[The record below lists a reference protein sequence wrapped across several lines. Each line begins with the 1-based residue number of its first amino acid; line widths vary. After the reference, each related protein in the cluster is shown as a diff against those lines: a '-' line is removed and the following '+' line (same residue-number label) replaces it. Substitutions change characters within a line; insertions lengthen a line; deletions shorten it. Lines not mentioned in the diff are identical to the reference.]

1 MKISY
6 TLAAIVF
13 IIMCLTA
20 CNSIKTIETK
30 TLDSEGRIISIKT
43 ETIKEPTIAKK
54 TYTVTNQT
62 TAFRAKTTPDSATAS
77 SSWIELIFGTSVT
90 SVQVVSPASSGETT
104 PAVYTVTKQTSVWAD
119 MFGTSSSS
127 GTESYITATGETAE
141 QTAIRIKALRE
152 ASILKTETTVK
163 TEEK

>member
-1 MKISY
+1 MKIAY

-13 IIMCLTA
+13 IMLCLTA
-20 CNSIKTIETK
+20 CSSIKTIETK

-54 TYTVTNQT
+54 SYTVTNQT

-90 SVQVVSPASSGETT
+90 SVQVISPVESNEST
-104 PAVYTVTKQTSVWAD
+104 PAMYTVTKQTSIWAD

-127 GTESYITATGETAE
+127 GTESYIAASGETAE
-141 QTAIRIKALRE
+141 QTAIRVKVLRE
-152 ASILKTETTVK
+152 TSLLKAETII
-163 TEEK
+163 EKKP

>member
-1 MKISY
+1 MKIAY

-13 IIMCLTA
+13 IMLCLTA
-20 CNSIKTIETK
+20 CSSIKTIETK
-30 TLDSEGRIISIKT
+30 TLDSEGRVISIKT
-43 ETIKEPTIAKK
+43 ETIEEPTIAKK
-54 TYTVTNQT
+54 SYTVTNQT

-90 SVQVVSPASSGETT
+90 SVQVVSPVESNESTSAM
-104 PAVYTVTKQTSVWAD
+104 YTVTKQTSVWAD

-127 GTESYITATGETAE
+127 GTESYIAASGETAE

-152 ASILKTETTVK
+152 ASILKTETVK